1 MDNIVTINT
10 PDYTIDGDL
19 NILSSNLHDGSCQD
33 PSFDNSTIVSNN
45 GNPLI
50 IGDKDPNEQEIYIV
64 EKWQTK
70 SPIIIDDDLII
81 SLKKDILSKDEL
93 HKKIMDKIN
102 DEYPEIALKIGA
114 DKLKIRK
121 LSIPIEIKDNQ

>member
-1 MDNIVTINT
+1 MDNTVTINA

-19 NILSSNLHDGSCQD
+19 NILSTTLHSGSWQS
-33 PSFDNSTIVSNN
+33 PLFDNATIVSGNS
-45 GNPLI
+45 NPLI

-70 SPIIIDDDLII
+70 APIIIDADLII
-81 SLKKDILSKDEL
+81 SLKKDILSEDEL
-93 HKKIMDKIN
+93 YKKIMDKIN
-102 DEYPEIALKIGA
+102 SDYPEVALKIGA
-114 DKLKIRK
+114 NKLRIRK